1 MSCPRCKAD
10 APLGRTGWCAECERQ
25 YDTWI
30 RGHAGDIVLPV
41 LAGMA
46 ILTTVAMLLPYLGLG
61 PLISSVGVIAGWGTL
76 AGTFKM
82 RRKRRRQ
89 QFLTASLPRAYLP
102 SKT

>member
-1 MSCPRCKAD
+1 MSCLRCHAESETSPR
-10 APLGRTGWCAECERQ
+10 GWCTECERQ

-30 RGHAGDIVLPV
+30 RGYAGDIVVPV

-46 ILTTVAMLLPYLGLG
+46 IITTVGMLLPFLGAGSLVAA
-61 PLISSVGVIAGWGTL
+61 IGVFAGFGTL
-76 AGTFKM
+76 AGM
-82 RRKRRRQ
+82 YRLRRSQRRQ